1 MKNFAKF
8 LVAMRSIAIIAMVAV
23 IGFSFAACDNG
34 SGGGGGGGGNT
45 RDPVTY
51 TGTAGGV
58 TYTLK
63 IEDGGARAVLT
74 PVKGDKYTL
83 TASGKTSTGTVDSFT
98 GGKLKLVPSKDAE
111 EQFEVTVSG
120 NGITAMSGTITWNE
134 GEPEE
139 APTTFTPP
147 GGNPGGGGGGKVT
160 VTNIPADYN
169 EYVLEIQVAVPA
181 PAGGFSNLFIGE
193 ATIANGSATVSP
205 TNGNLGELKES
216 GNLQVDLFIRVTS
229 GGQAIKWH
237 EDSDYKVAFTNGN
250 ASITWGE
257 WDGSCFDGTWK
268 NTSDADD
275 IITITDSVVDGTPRW
290 TRTTSDYTGGTLE
303 LMDEAPLKS
312 GQPFLKAKE
321 KLGSQLFKTVCYCG
335 ALVVVLILKQ
345 QRINNKKHYW
355 L

>member
-1 MKNFAKF
+1 
-8 LVAMRSIAIIAMVAV
+8 MVAV

-216 GNLQVDLFIRVTS
+216 GNLQVDLYIRATS

-257 WDGSCFDGTWK
+257 WDGSCFEGTWI

-275 IITITDSVVDGTPRW
+275 TITITNKGKNW
-290 TRTTSDYTGGTLE
+290 TRTPNNTDYTAGTLE
-303 LMDEAPLKS
+303 FDYNP
-312 GQPFLKAKE
+312 PFTTNPPYTRAYIREGERDIGFTFIQNGVLAWGIGDVNE
-321 KLGSQLFKTVCYCG
+321 SIQLVTFK
-335 ALVVVLILKQ
+335 Q
-345 QRINNKKHYW
+345 E
-355 L
+355 